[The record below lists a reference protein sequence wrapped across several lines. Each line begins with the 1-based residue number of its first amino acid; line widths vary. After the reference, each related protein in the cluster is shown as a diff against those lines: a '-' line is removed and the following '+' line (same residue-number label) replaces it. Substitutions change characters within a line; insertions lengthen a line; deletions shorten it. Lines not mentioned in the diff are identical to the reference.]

1 LTTYEIPLLQKNK
14 IENAHKIK
22 IKKARRL
29 SDEELKKRALKSKK
43 KPGKRTVSTNQ
54 YDRNPYV
61 SELIQRQANGVCQ
74 LCNQKAPFYNQEGI
88 PFLETHHIIWLSKG
102 GEDSVHNTVALCPN
116 CHRKMHILNNKSDRD
131 ILTNVAST
139 NN

>member
-1 LTTYEIPLLQKNK
+1 MTTYEIPLLQKNK

-43 KPGKRTVSTNQ
+43 KSGKRTVSTTQ
-54 YDRNPYV
+54 YDRSPWI
-61 SELIQRQANGVCQ
+61 SEHIQRQAKGVCQ
-74 LCNQKAPFYNQEGI
+74 LCNQKAPFHNQEGV
-88 PFLETHHIIWLSKG
+88 PFLENHHIIWLSKG
-102 GEDSVHNTVALCPN
+102 GEDSVKNAVALCPN
-116 CHRKMHILNNKSDRD
+116 CQRKMHILNNKSDRD
-131 ILTNVAST
+131 ILTNVVST

>member
-1 LTTYEIPLLQKNK
+1 MKSGLPTIPFLTHRDRNFSKMLKVHLVF
-14 IENAHKIK
+14 
-22 IKKARRL
+22 KAFAN
-29 SDEELKKRALKSKK
+29 SAKSK
-43 KPGKRTVSTNQ
+43 VSL

-102 GEDSVHNTVALCPN
+102 GG
-116 CHRKMHILNNKSDRD
+116 KILNI
-131 ILTNVAST
+131 ILLHFVPIVIEKCIS
-139 NN
+139 